1 MLSIEKKEF
10 NVDISEAEV
19 IVACGRAFKNE
30 KDLEI
35 AHELANLLGGVVA
48 CSRPLCEA
56 GIMNLRYQIG
66 LSGKTVSP
74 KLIFVLGI
82 SGAIQFT
89 SGMNNRDVIIA
100 INSDPHAQIFDT
112 AHYGIVGDVFKIV
125 PELIK
130 QIKKERGE

>member
-1 MLSIEKKEF
+1 MS
-10 NVDISEAEV
+10 V
-19 IVACGRAFKNE
+19 
-30 KDLEI
+30 
-35 AHELANLLGGVVA
+35 LLLDKLF
-48 CSRPLCEA
+48 RK
-56 GIMNLRYQIG
+56 IG

-89 SGMNNRDVIIA
+89 SGMDNSELIIA
-100 INSDPHAQIFDT
+100 INSDPNAQIFDC

-130 QIKKERGE
+130 AIKEERGE

>member
-1 MLSIEKKEF
+1 MA
-10 NVDISEAEV
+10 N
-19 IVACGRAFKNE
+19 
-30 KDLEI
+30 
-35 AHELANLLGGVVA
+35 ELASLLGGVVA

-56 GIMNLRYQIG
+56 GLMNVRYQIG

-74 KLIFVLGI
+74 KLMIVLGI

-89 SGMNNRDVIIA
+89 SGMNNSDLIIA
-100 INSDPHAQIFDT
+100 INSDPNAQIFDC

-130 QIKKERGE
+130 QIKEERGE

>member
-1 MLSIEKKEF
+1 M
-10 NVDISEAEV
+10 
-19 IVACGRAFKNE
+19 IVACGRAFKSE
-30 KDLEI
+30 KDLEM
-35 AHELANLLGGVVA
+35 AYELADLLGGVVA

-56 GIMNLRYQIG
+56 GLMNVRYQIG

-89 SGMNNRDVIIA
+89 SGMNNSDVIIA
-100 INSDPHAQIFDT
+100 INNDPNAQIFDT
-112 AHYGIVGDVFKIV
+112 AKYGIVGDVFKIV

-130 QIKKERGE
+130 QIKEERGE